1 MVRWNNK
8 PKNDIFYCFL
18 FWCVC
23 YERERERER
32 ESLWCRVRQVLVSS
46 NKLLW
51 LLDYLHW
58 RPVTEYHC
66 KLFVT
71 TFSKGKGKG
80 KRMFP
85 IYQLFP
91 ASLRKPK
98 VSSELVSYKELF
110 TKLHALVI
118 NTSVNGLV
126 PRKNLRNVIIWNISP
141 NLLIFIL
148 CKSEMLDRII
158 EPHDALGAA
167 QRFFLTCTVC
177 RDRDRQY
184 GIIFY
189 HIKRK

>member
-1 MVRWNNK
+1 MITWLPPLTTSYR
-8 PKNDIFYCFL
+8 ISL
-18 FWCVC
+18 QTIC
-23 YERERERER
+23 YNFQQRKREGEKD
-32 ESLWCRVRQVLVSS
+32 VS
-46 NKLLW
+46 
-51 LLDYLHW
+51 YL
-58 RPVTEYHC
+58 
-66 KLFVT
+66 
-71 TFSKGKGKG
+71 
-80 KRMFP
+80 
-85 IYQLFP
+85 P
-91 ASLRKPK
+91 AIPLEFEETQG
-98 VSSELVSYKELF
+98 ELVSYKELF